1 VFRNVLLGLD
11 FTPAA
16 QRALDEAIELCE
28 RHGGRLTILTAVPE
42 VHGWAAGPCESITAA
57 NQLNEQLVRE
67 ACQLQHDALER
78 VPADLPVET
87 LIRREHACA
96 ALTTE
101 LATGRHDA
109 LVIGASTTGRV
120 RCTRSLT
127 RRLIRHGEVA
137 VLVASD
143 PPRLHVPR
151 GAELEASAGAAAALG
166 RGRRGLGRRRLREER
181 PAT

>member
-1 VFRNVLLGLD
+1 MFRNVLLGLD
-11 FTPAA
+11 FTPAS

-28 RHGGRLTILTAVPE
+28 RHGGRLTILTAIPAVR
-42 VHGWAAGPCESITAA
+42 GWAAGPCESVTAA
-57 NQLNEQLVRE
+57 NQLNEQLERE

-78 VPADLPVET
+78 VPADLPVAT

-96 ALTTE
+96 ALLAE
-101 LATGRHDA
+101 LRTGRHDA

-127 RRLIRHGEVA
+127 RRLLRRGEIA

-143 PPRLHVPR
+143 PPRLHLPPVPALGGGGLR
-151 GAELEASAGAAAALG
+151 LG
-166 RGRRGLGRRRLREER
+166 RGRGRRQAREER
-181 PAT
+181 AAT